1 MPKKEKEIKIIKPP
15 SKSKLLKLARKLEK
29 EQDKEFGKSVKDRD
43 GWKCVICGDTNKPN
57 CHHIVPRENRE
68 LRHDFMNG
76 ITLCILHHKFSL
88 KISPHKNAFEFFCWL
103 EKNRPEQFLYLK
115 DKVNNIEKIKTEV
128 EIVEV
133 ENGAQ

>member
-1 MPKKEKEIKIIKPP
+1 MKKLDNLENIKPP

-29 EQDKEFGKSVKDRD
+29 EQDKEFGKAVKERD

-57 CHHIVPRENRE
+57 CHHILPRENRT
-68 LRHDFMNG
+68 LRHDLMNG

-103 EKNRPEQFLYLK
+103 EKNRLEQFLYLK
-115 DKVNNIEKIKTEV
+115 DKVNTPEQIKTEAV
-128 EIVEV
+128 IVEL
-133 ENGAQ
+133 ENGSQ